1 MKTIL
6 SALAV
11 LAALA
16 FLPAAGAQP
25 KITTAASSAKAP
37 LLIPYRPG
45 GIRIDGQGTDE
56 VWKQIPPLTSFRYY
70 WDPEEPPRTE
80 LRLFHDGENLYF
92 LYTVEDPDILRHPV
106 IGEEMEIA
114 SEDRIEFGF
123 SPEDPAVP
131 YYFFEIDS
139 AGRVLD
145 YESRFYRQFDPQW
158 DSLSLEVKTAMRSKG
173 NSRSRNCAISAFS
186 GPTAKCCSAVSAA
199 STKTAKT
206 PKRTT
211 SGSAGSIRKPPSPTS
226 TFTARSVP
234 PSSKRLSPPPASG
247 IS

>member
-80 LRLFHDGENLYF
+80 LRLFHDDENLYF

-145 YESRFYRQFDPQW
+145 YESRFYRQFDPEW
-158 DSLSLEVKTAMRSKG
+158 DSLSLEVIGRTTENGYEVEGKFSLAELRDLGVLRPDGKMLLGCFRGEYENGKDPEENHKWISWVYPQTAQPDFH
-173 NSRSRNCAISAFS
+173 IHSAF
-186 GPTAKCCSAVSAA
+186 GTAQLE
-199 STKTAKT
+199 T
-206 PKRTT
+206 P
-211 SGSAGSIRKPPSPTS
+211 
-226 TFTARSVP
+226 
-234 PSSKRLSPPPASG
+234 
-247 IS
+247 